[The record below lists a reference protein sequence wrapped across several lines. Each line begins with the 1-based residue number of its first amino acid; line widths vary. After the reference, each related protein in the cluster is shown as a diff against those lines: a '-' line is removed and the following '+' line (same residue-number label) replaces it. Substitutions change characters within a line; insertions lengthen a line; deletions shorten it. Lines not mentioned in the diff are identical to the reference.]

1 MLALADVKEIDM
13 KAKTTKRIEKK
24 MGDEFM
30 TVILSFDKI
39 KSSLNDVTQ
48 MMLQKK
54 FTDEDIKKYITDL
67 VAEAVDVNLKETELV
82 KKFRKSCQNA

>member
-1 MLALADVKEIDM
+1 M
-13 KAKTTKRIEKK
+13 KAKKTKRIEKK

>member
-1 MLALADVKEIDM
+1 M
-13 KAKTTKRIEKK
+13 KAKKTKRIEKK

-48 MMLQKK
+48 MMLEKK